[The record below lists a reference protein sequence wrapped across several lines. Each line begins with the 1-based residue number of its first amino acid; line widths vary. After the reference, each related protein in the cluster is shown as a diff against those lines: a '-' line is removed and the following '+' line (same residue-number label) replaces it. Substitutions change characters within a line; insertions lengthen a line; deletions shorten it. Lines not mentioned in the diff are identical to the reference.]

1 MNTTSKTKE
10 LSNIIKNSKYKI
22 YVGYNLIF
30 TKSLN
35 YFKKSTLKKFDK

>member
-30 TKSLN
+30 HEI
-35 YFKKSTLKKFDK
+35 FKLF